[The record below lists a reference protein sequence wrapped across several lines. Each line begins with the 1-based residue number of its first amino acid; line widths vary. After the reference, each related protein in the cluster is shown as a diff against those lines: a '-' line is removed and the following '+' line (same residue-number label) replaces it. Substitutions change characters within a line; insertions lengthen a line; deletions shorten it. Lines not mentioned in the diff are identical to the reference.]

1 MVKLLALGGST
12 LDKMPFATG
21 LIVTDEVIVAGARLV
36 VGAII
41 DKFETL
47 LDDGEAKLE
56 VGAAALA
63 VDVRIDVDVLMEGL
77 EGVTIEI
84 DELLTE
90 AMLEGTMLVGAA
102 PTPPEYSV
110 GPGIT

>member
-1 MVKLLALGGST
+1 VKLLALEGST
-12 LDKMPFATG
+12 LAEMPFATG
-21 LIVTDEVIVAGARLV
+21 LPVTDEVIVAGARLV

-41 DKFETL
+41 DKFETM

-56 VGAAALA
+56 VGATLIAPDA
-63 VDVRIDVDVLMEGL
+63 RIDVDLMVEGL

-90 AMLEGTMLVGAA
+90 AMLEDTMLVGAV
-102 PTPPEYSV
+102 PTPPEYSA